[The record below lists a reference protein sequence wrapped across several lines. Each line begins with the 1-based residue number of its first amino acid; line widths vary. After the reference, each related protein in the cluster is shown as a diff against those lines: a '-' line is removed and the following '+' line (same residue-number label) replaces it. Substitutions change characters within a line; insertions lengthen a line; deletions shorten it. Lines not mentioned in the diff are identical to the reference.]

1 MAESNEQTA
10 VYQAQTLAFNDALV
24 ADLTTLLADV
34 TALNTAYGVLVTKLN
49 ADAGVT
55 DEDYADVAAI
65 TTTLTVTTD

>member
-10 VYQAQTLAFNDALV
+10 LYQAQTLGFNDALV

-34 TALNTAYGVLVTKLN
+34 TAINTAYGVLVAKLN
-49 ADAGVT
+49 ADGGVT